1 MNLKEQFKRI
11 GGLRL
16 NEADVFAADEA
27 GTEEPKSNMAVKKF
41 DMVLKGKPQWDKVKE
56 IVVGLNN
63 PLKSADF
70 MMYLMNDL
78 GMDEKAKSKLKLKL

>member
-11 GGLRL
+11 GGFRL
-16 NEADVFAADEA
+16 SEAEMESPAAD
-27 GTEEPKSNMAVKKF
+27 TEPKSNMAVKKF

-56 IVVGLNN
+56 IAADMNE
-63 PLKSADF
+63 LKKADF
-70 MMYLMNDL
+70 IMYLMDDI